1 MTESPCLVWLPMDHR
16 LLDADRDALTLELV
30 RACVK
35 KHVPLLG
42 LCRGFQEIN
51 VALGGTLHQ
60 QVHRVPGLA
69 DHREFAS
76 KTTEQQYAPRY
87 EWHLVNNSVLAACAG
102 AESAWVNSLH
112 TQGIHELAPG
122 LRTLAV
128 APDGLVEVFEIADAR
143 AFTSGVQRHPQW
155 QCGET
160 PFYRAIFRRFGG
172 ACRARQRVRLA
183 SLQS

>member
-1 MTESPCLVWLPMDHR
+1 MLALWLFLFDLLAFRLTAKDVMTESPRLVWLPMDHR
-16 LLDADRDALTLELV
+16 LWGDALHQKPCLMVGEKYA
-30 RACVK
+30 RA
-35 KHVPLLG
+35 VP
-42 LCRGFQEIN
+42 
-51 VALGGTLHQ
+51 T
-60 QVHRVPGLA
+60 
-69 DHREFAS
+69 AS
-76 KTTEQQYAPRY
+76 EAQPM
-87 EWHLVNNSVLAACAG
+87 LFPLAACAG
-102 AESAWVNSLH
+102 AESVWVNSLH

>member
-69 DHREFAS
+69 DHREFACE
-76 KTTEQQYAPRY
+76 TTEQQYAPRY

-128 APDGLVEVFEIADAR
+128 APDGLVEAFEIADAR
-143 AFTSGVQRHPQW
+143 RVHVGGVMAP
-155 QCGET
+155 
-160 PFYRAIFRRFGG
+160 
-172 ACRARQRVRLA
+172 RVTMRGNTVL
-183 SLQS
+183 SCHF